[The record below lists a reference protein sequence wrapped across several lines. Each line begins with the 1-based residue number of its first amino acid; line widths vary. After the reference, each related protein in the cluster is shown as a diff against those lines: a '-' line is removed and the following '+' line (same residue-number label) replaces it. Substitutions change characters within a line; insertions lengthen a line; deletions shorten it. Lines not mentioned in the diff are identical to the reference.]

1 MLRSI
6 FDEPKGTR
14 TADRRTICEVHRQ
27 LYDNCIVSLRG
38 HPCQD
43 TFSRLIEE
51 AYVMGMKMDRK
62 LKEYKFNMAEDCPLN
77 PVEEVEK
84 IRRERIRLTKESL

>member
-1 MLRSI
+1 
-6 FDEPKGTR
+6 
-14 TADRRTICEVHRQ
+14 
-27 LYDNCIVSLRG
+27 
-38 HPCQD
+38 
-43 TFSRLIEE
+43 
-51 AYVMGMKMDRK
+51 MGMKMDRK